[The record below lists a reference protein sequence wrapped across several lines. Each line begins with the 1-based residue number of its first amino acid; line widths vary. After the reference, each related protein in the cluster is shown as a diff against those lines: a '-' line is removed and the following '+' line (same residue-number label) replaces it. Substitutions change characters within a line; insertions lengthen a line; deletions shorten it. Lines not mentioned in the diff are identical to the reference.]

1 MPGFISWISGLF
13 SSDKPTTATAPE
25 SRLLNPVV
33 STNDS
38 PDIDP
43 ALIDKLEE
51 RLFCWLLD
59 CSPWRVAGWL
69 AGWLTCWRL
78 AGTLA
83 GLLGWLAGCLAG
95 WLAGRR
101 KNLSFDVSFFHSMFL
116 YKT

>member
-59 CSPWRVAGWL
+59 SPPPRYAQKPGNGMKCWKNCAGE
-69 AGWLTCWRL
+69 
-78 AGTLA
+78 
-83 GLLGWLAGCLAG
+83 
-95 WLAGRR
+95 
-101 KNLSFDVSFFHSMFL
+101 SPIVSWTN
-116 YKT
+116 YRANP

>member
-59 CSPWRVAGWL
+59 SPPATLRSETGQWDEVLEKLRWRIANSELDELPRQPMSLFWVWTVFA
-69 AGWLTCWRL
+69 
-78 AGTLA
+78 TLFPPPS
-83 GLLGWLAGCLAG
+83 C
-95 WLAGRR
+95 GR
-101 KNLSFDVSFFHSMFL
+101 
-116 YKT
+116 